1 MMRIFLSLIFVAFV
15 IFGQIASVRSDEDQ
29 NAFTRYML
37 EWREKSEIAQEY
49 LRKSDQELKTGFKY
63 RVCLNKRLASQY
75 GVQALQA
82 LIKAQQY
89 NDTDKQLLNI
99 EENLDRMKRLGN
111 CSTAISLFNN

>member
-1 MMRIFLSLIFVAFV
+1 
-15 IFGQIASVRSDEDQ
+15 
-29 NAFTRYML
+29 ML

-99 EENLDRMKRLGN
+99 EGNLDRMKRLGN

>member
-1 MMRIFLSLIFVAFV
+1 MQIFLSLLFVAFV

-29 NAFTRYML
+29 TAFTRYML
-37 EWREKSEIAQEY
+37 ECREKSEIAQEY
-49 LRKSDQELKTGFKY
+49 LRKSDQELKTGLKY

-99 EENLDRMKRLGN
+99 EGNLDRMKRLGN
-111 CSTAISLFNN
+111 CSTAISLFNS